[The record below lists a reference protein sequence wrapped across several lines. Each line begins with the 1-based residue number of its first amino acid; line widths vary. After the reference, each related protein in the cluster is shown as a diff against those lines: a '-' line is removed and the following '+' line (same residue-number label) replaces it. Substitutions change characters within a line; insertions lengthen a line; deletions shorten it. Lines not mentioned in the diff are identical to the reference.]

1 MKRLKSFA
9 WETWL
14 PLVLIVAWLILSAGS
29 RSFYFPA
36 LSSIL
41 QKTQEVW
48 FFNGIVENMLPSLI
62 RILAGFGLG
71 LLGGVVVG
79 TMLGLLPRIE
89 GAIRPLLEF
98 LRSTPG
104 VALLPIAV
112 IFLGIGDGMKIFM
125 IALASMWPILLNTID
140 GVRSVEPVLLQVA
153 RSYRLTLA
161 DRVRFIYI
169 PNAAPQIFAG
179 ARVSLAI
186 AAVVMVVT
194 EMIGSPGGIG
204 YFILDSQRTFK
215 MLDMWSGIVM
225 LGVLGFLLNLGFRLV
240 EAHVLAWHHKKNA

>member
-9 WETWL
+9 WEIWL
-14 PLVLIVAWLILSAGS
+14 PIVLIVAWLILSAGS

-240 EAHVLAWHHKKNA
+240 EARVLAWHHLKNA